1 MHLKT
6 LEKQDQSKA
15 KSSTWKVILKTKAE
29 INEIQT
35 NDTKEKNK

>member
-6 LEKQDQSKA
+6 SEKQDQCKA
-15 KSSTWKVILKTKAE
+15 KSSTWKIIMKARTE

-35 NDTKEKNK
+35 NE